1 MIDIINQDQT
11 HPFKRRIQN
20 EVKKYS
26 NINVIMQ
33 RLEVQGYLDEL
44 FNLLTKIKDCEDKFT
59 ISELKKIQSQRNEN
73 DQQFDFNEQYNNNCQ
88 IFTQNLQ
95 LIIQLIVHDVWQK
108 KSQYSIVNSP
118 MRNKSSHKKENF
130 KNSIILS
137 NVPQVNMFNP
147 GSSINLDNN
156 QQITQPNTQRILT
169 QTDMNSSQI
178 LTNTSQ
184 VFSNNNTNTN
194 ASNDKKLQ
202 ISQLQTSQYLKKS
215 AVIEKDRHT
224 PSFNSKQQIYFQHH
238 QGANLGDS
246 QKVKVN
252 ESASSQLN
260 NSSQNIQNQ
269 NQSKQLNTQTNLN
282 NLVNSSSQSS
292 LANTKGLQQ
301 TQTLTHSSSY
311 QNLSSSKNNLNNSF
325 NNSRQSSLLKP
336 SSSNIN
342 QISSSINQSNQY
354 LNTTTN
360 TSQSSNYPQKSYL
373 QSHPP
378 LPHSSSSTSF
388 INNNTNNRGQIN
400 QNTISSHLNN
410 SILREDKRN
419 NINTSTI
426 DSARDSIKRQSI
438 TNSSIL
444 KPHYFS
450 NADYGKCNTQ
460 RSLSSYNNS
469 REINQQ
475 MQTSR
480 DINSSILS
488 ASIQITNDNKSKENY
503 KPLQNTNRLNTYVN

>member
-26 NINVIMQ
+26 NINVIIQ

-137 NVPQVNMFNP
+137 NIPQVNMFNP
-147 GSSINLDNN
+147 GSSISLDNN
-156 QQITQPNTQRILT
+156 QQISQPNTQRILT

-184 VFSNNNTNTN
+184 VFSNSNTN

-202 ISQLQTSQYLKKS
+202 ISQLQTSQYLKKN

-224 PSFNSKQQIYFQHH
+224 PSFNNKQQIYFQQH
-238 QGANLGDS
+238 QGAQLGDS
-246 QKVKVN
+246 QKVKAN
-252 ESASSQLN
+252 ESTNNQLN
-260 NSSQNIQNQ
+260 SSSQNIQNQ
-269 NQSKQLNTQTNLN
+269 NQPKQFNAQTNFN
-282 NLVNSSSQSS
+282 NLINSSSQSS
-292 LANTKGLQQ
+292 LVNAKRLQQ

-311 QNLSSSKNNLNNSF
+311 QNLSSSQNNLNNSF
-325 NNSRQSSLLKP
+325 TNSRQSSLIKP
-336 SSSNIN
+336 SSGNIN
-342 QISSSINQSNQY
+342 QISSTLNQSTQY
-354 LNTTTN
+354 LNTTTS
-360 TSQSSNYPQKSYL
+360 TSQNTNYPQKSYL

-378 LPHSSSSTSF
+378 LPHSSSSTNF
-388 INNNTNNRGQIN
+388 INNNRAQIN
-400 QNTISSHLNN
+400 QNSISSHLNN

-419 NINTSTI
+419 NVNTSTI
-426 DSARDSIKRQSI
+426 DSARDSIKRQN
-438 TNSSIL
+438 TTSSSLL

-480 DINSSILS
+480 DINSSVLS
-488 ASIQITNDNKSKENY
+488 ASIQITNDSKSKENY
-503 KPLQNTNRLNTYVN
+503 KPLQNEHMNRLNSYLN

>member
-118 MRNKSSHKKENF
+118 MRNKSSQKKENF
-130 KNSIILS
+130 KNSMILS
-137 NVPQVNMFNP
+137 NIPQVNMFNP

-178 LTNTSQ
+178 LNNTSQ
-184 VFSNNNTNTN
+184 VFSNTNTN

-224 PSFNSKQQIYFQHH
+224 PSFNNKQQIYFQQH
-238 QGANLGDS
+238 QGAQLGDL

-252 ESASSQLN
+252 ESTNSQLN
-260 NSSQNIQNQ
+260 NSTQNIQSQ
-269 NQSKQLNTQTNLN
+269 NQPKQLNTQSNLN
-282 NLVNSSSQSS
+282 NLINSSSQSS
-292 LANTKGLQQ
+292 LANAKGLQQ

-325 NNSRQSSLLKP
+325 TNSRQSSLLKP
-336 SSSNIN
+336 SGSNNNN
-342 QISSSINQSNQY
+342 QISSSLNQSNQY

-360 TSQSSNYPQKSYL
+360 ISQNTNYPQKSYL

-378 LPHSSSSTSF
+378 LPHSSSSSNFT
-388 INNNTNNRGQIN
+388 NNNRAQIN
-400 QNTISSHLNN
+400 QNSISSHLNN

-419 NINTSTI
+419 NLNTSTL
-426 DSARDSIKRQSI
+426 DSARDSIKRQS
-438 TNSSIL
+438 TTSSSIL

-480 DINSSILS
+480 DINSSVLS
-488 ASIQITNDNKSKENY
+488 SSIQITNDSKSKENY
-503 KPLQNTNRLNTYVN
+503 KPIQIEHTNRLNSYLN